1 MFIVF
6 DDEKSMG
13 TGLDVLR
20 YSQKPLLTKMY
31 ALYVLDET
39 IIFGKVPLISFMLH
53 IICFKYSL
61 VTYAR
66 IGS

>member
-39 IIFGKVPLISFMLH
+39 IIFGKVPLISLMLH
-53 IICFKYSL
+53 FKYSL
-61 VTYAR
+61 VAYAR